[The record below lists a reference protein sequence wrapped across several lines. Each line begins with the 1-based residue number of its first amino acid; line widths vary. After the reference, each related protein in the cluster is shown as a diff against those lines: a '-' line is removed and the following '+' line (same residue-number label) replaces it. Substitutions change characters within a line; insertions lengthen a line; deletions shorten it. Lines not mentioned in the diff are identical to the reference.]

1 MDYELDRKSR
11 KRMIVEQKKK
21 KMFNSERGEV
31 KKDPFKAQKRHK
43 TAHTV
48 CKFSIGWLL
57 GTVDLGRQN
66 IV

>member
-1 MDYELDRKSR
+1 MVYELDRKSR
-11 KRMIVEQKKK
+11 KRMIVEQKKEL
-21 KMFNSERGEV
+21 FNSERGKE

-66 IV
+66 IA

>member
-1 MDYELDRKSR
+1 
-11 KRMIVEQKKK
+11 MIVEQKKE
-21 KMFNSERGEV
+21 MFNSERGEE

-66 IV
+66 IA